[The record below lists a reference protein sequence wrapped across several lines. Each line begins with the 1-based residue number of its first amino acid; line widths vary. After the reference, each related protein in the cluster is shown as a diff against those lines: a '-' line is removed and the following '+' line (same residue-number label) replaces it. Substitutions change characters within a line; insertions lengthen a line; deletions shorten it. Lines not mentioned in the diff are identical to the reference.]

1 MDDIGPGRLEVLPPD
16 WSTCSKVAVPR
27 ESSQVWPVTVAG
39 TTGSEP
45 VSCSTGMRG
54 AAACASDAAAASVNA
69 SSRPSPCHRPARTG
83 AATHRIHFPAG
94 FCGTDMS
101 LKCGIVGLPNVGKST
116 LFNALTKAGIA
127 AENYPFCT
135 IEPNVGIVELPDPRL
150 AQLADIVKP
159 ERIVP
164 AIVEFVDI
172 AGLVA
177 GASKGEGLG
186 NQFLA
191 HIRETDATVN
201 VVRCF
206 DDPNVIHVAGKVDP
220 VSDIEVIQTELCL
233 ADLGTVD
240 KTLQRSIKAAKSGND
255 KEAAKLVHVLTKVQA
270 ALNEGQPARSLSF
283 NEEESAILK
292 PLCLITAKPAMFVAN
307 VDESGFEN
315 NPYLDKLREYA
326 AKQNAPVVAICAKM
340 EAEMADMSD
349 EDKQMFLAEIGQDEP
364 GLNRLIRSAFT
375 LLGLQTY
382 FTAGVKEVRAWTIH
396 IGDTAPQAAGVIHT
410 DFERGFIR
418 AQTIAFDDFI
428 AYKGEQGAKD
438 AGRMRSEGKEYVVKD
453 GDVLNF
459 LFNV

>member
-1 MDDIGPGRLEVLPPD
+1 
-16 WSTCSKVAVPR
+16 
-27 ESSQVWPVTVAG
+27 
-39 TTGSEP
+39 
-45 VSCSTGMRG
+45 
-54 AAACASDAAAASVNA
+54 
-69 SSRPSPCHRPARTG
+69 
-83 AATHRIHFPAG
+83 
-94 FCGTDMS
+94 MS

-135 IEPNVGIVELPDPRL
+135 IEPNVGVVELPDPRL
-150 AQLADIVKP
+150 TQLAGIVQP
-159 ERIVP
+159 ERVVP

-206 DDPNVIHVAGKVDP
+206 DDENVIHVAGKVDP
-220 VSDIEVIQTELCL
+220 VNDIEVIQTELCL
-233 ADLGTVD
+233 ADLGTVEKALHRHN
-240 KTLQRSIKAAKSGND
+240 KTARSGD
-255 KEAAKLVHVLTKVQA
+255 KEAAKVVAILERCQA
-270 ALNEGQPARSLSF
+270 ALDQGQPVRALVFSKEDQPLV
-283 NEEESAILK
+283 K

-307 VDESGFEN
+307 VAEDGFDN
-315 NPYLDKLREYA
+315 NPYLDRLREYA

-349 EDKQMFLAEIGQDEP
+349 EDKQMFLSEIGQDEP
-364 GLNRLIRSAFT
+364 GLNRLIRAAFK

-382 FTAGVKEVRAWTIH
+382 FTAGVKEVRAWTVAV
-396 IGDTAPQAAGVIHT
+396 GATGPQAAGVIHT
-410 DFERGFIR
+410 DFERGYIR

-428 AYKGEQGAKD
+428 AFKGEQGAKD
-438 AGRMRSEGKEYVVKD
+438 AGKMRSEGKEYVVKD
-453 GDVLNF
+453 GDVMNF